1 MAKWENRNTENRSS
15 NDKSGIM
22 KKQVFILSRILIL
35 ISALLFIISPLALS
49 AQNITALNTSEYLCN
64 GKWKWT
70 IFIQAFP
77 KVLDDIRS
85 VEYTLHP
92 TFPNPVRRVNSI
104 GDSRFPFG
112 LTTIGWGTFEISIEV
127 IFRNGEVRHL
137 KHMLTFEA
145 PPVENPL
152 PIETRNVAESV
163 GQNRWKWTVFIKG
176 SSNVLDQIR
185 CVEYTL
191 HPTFP
196 KPVREV
202 SKRGA
207 DSRAFALSAIGWGTF
222 QIRIRVFLKN
232 GQVQELTH
240 DLRF

>member
-1 MAKWENRNTENRSS
+1 MAKWKNRNTKDRSFD
-15 NDKSGIM
+15 DKSGIM
-22 KKQVFILSRILIL
+22 KKQVFILSQIVIL
-35 ISALLFIISPLALS
+35 ISALLFIISPRTLS
-49 AQNITALNTSEYLCN
+49 AQNISAHNTSKYVCN

-77 KVLDDIRS
+77 QVLDGIRS

-92 TFPNPVRRVNSI
+92 TFPNPVRMVNSI

-112 LTTIGWGTFEISIEV
+112 LTTIGWGTFEISIKV
-127 IFRNGEVRHL
+127 IFENGEVRHL

-145 PPVENPL
+145 PPVEDPL
-152 PIETRNVAESV
+152 PIETRNVAISV
-163 GQNRWKWTVFIKG
+163 GKNRWKWTVFIQG

-196 KPVREV
+196 KPVQEV
-202 SKRGA
+202 SKRGTG
-207 DSRAFALSAIGWGTF
+207 SRAFALSAIGWGTF
-222 QIRIRVFLKN
+222 QIRLRVFLRN